1 MAERS
6 STARAKKKTAT
17 RKKPTAKKT
26 ATKQTAAKKPTAKKP
41 TTTNKPP
48 TRRRGP
54 AYPTAPGA
62 PRRRVPN
69 PALPEILEA
78 LQREYP
84 DAHCELNHR
93 NAFELLI
100 ATILSAQCTDVR
112 VNMVTDTL
120 FEKYPGPEH
129 FVAAPI
135 EEIEEDIRSTGTFRN
150 KARNIKKAC
159 RAIVEEHGGEVPRD
173 MEALKAL
180 GGVGRKT
187 ANVVMGNIWNEPDG
201 VVVDTHVTRL
211 SRKLALT
218 NKEDAVQIE
227 RELNR
232 LIPRE
237 HWVMFPHWLIFH
249 GRRVCKARN
258 PRCDEC
264 VLYAYC
270 PTRA

>member
-1 MAERS
+1 
-6 STARAKKKTAT
+6 
-17 RKKPTAKKT
+17 
-26 ATKQTAAKKPTAKKP
+26 
-41 TTTNKPP
+41 
-48 TRRRGP
+48 
-54 AYPTAPGA
+54 
-62 PRRRVPN
+62 
-69 PALPEILEA
+69 
-78 LQREYP
+78 
-84 DAHCELNHR
+84 
-93 NAFELLI
+93 
-100 ATILSAQCTDVR
+100 
-112 VNMVTDTL
+112 MVTETL

-150 KARNIKKAC
+150 KAKQHPKAC

-232 LIPRE
+232 DDPARALGHVPALADLPRTPGVQGPQSALRRVRALCLLPDTRLRPSE
-237 HWVMFPHWLIFH
+237 AETAHRIDHAEGTERPAPSPEPAAHRDTGRSIRRA
-249 GRRVCKARN
+249 GRRRRHRPEQARCCHSERPGSGCRSRRSLPTE
-258 PRCDEC
+258 PR
-264 VLYAYC
+264 
-270 PTRA
+270 RRG

>member
-1 MAERS
+1 MASSARS
-6 STARAKKKTAT
+6 GRKTAS
-17 RKKPTAKKT
+17 KKSKTKASTKKR
-26 ATKQTAAKKPTAKKP
+26 ASGKKSTPK
-41 TTTNKPP
+41 
-48 TRRRGP
+48 RRGP

-69 PALPEILEA
+69 DALPEILEA
-78 LQREYP
+78 LAKEYP

-112 VNMVTDTL
+112 VNIVTETL
-120 FEKYPGPEH
+120 FEKYRGPED
-129 FVAAPI
+129 FVSVPV
-135 EEIEEDIRSTGTFRN
+135 EELEEDIRSTGTFRM
-150 KARNIKKAC
+150 KARNIQKAC
-159 RAIVEEHGGEVPRD
+159 RAILDEHGGEVPRT
-173 MEALKAL
+173 MEELKAL

-187 ANVVMGNIWNEPDG
+187 ANVVLGNIWNEPDG
-201 VVVDTHVTRL
+201 IVVDTHVQRL
-211 SRKLALT
+211 SRKLGLT
-218 NKEDAVQIE
+218 NRDDPVQIE

-232 LIPRE
+232 IVPRE
-237 HWVMFPHWLIFH
+237 HWVMLPHWLIWH

-258 PRCDEC
+258 PQCEDC

>member
-1 MAERS
+1 MSPTKR
-6 STARAKKKTAT
+6 TAAKA
-17 RKKPTAKKT
+17 
-26 ATKQTAAKKPTAKKP
+26 KQTAAGKKAAAKKSATKTIP
-41 TTTNKPP
+41 KKKSP
-48 TRRRGP
+48 RRSP
-54 AYPTAPGA
+54 AYPTAKGA

-69 PALPEILEA
+69 PALSEILEA

-112 VNMVTDTL
+112 VNMVTERL
-120 FEKYPGPEH
+120 FQKYPTPAD
-129 FVAAPI
+129 FVAAPV

-150 KARNIKKAC
+150 KARNIQKAC
-159 RAIVEEHGGEVPRD
+159 RALIEEHGGEVPPD
-173 MEALKAL
+173 MDALKAL

-218 NKEDAVQIE
+218 DEEDPVKIE
-227 RELNR
+227 RELNA

-264 VLYAYC
+264 VLYPYC
-270 PTRA
+270 PTRS